1 MTNKEKV
8 IEGVSQWLTKVAT
21 SVMPQVKVSP
31 ASGVGKFMSML
42 GIDAAEYNVW
52 DELGFL
58 LSPTIKNF
66 VSPTL
71 AKYIDIIPD
80 EDIFTVAND
89 YVDAMIEQAKEK
101 EYVNVLGIQLGVNAF
116 EGLKEI
122 LNSKL

>member
-42 GIDAAEYNVW
+42 GIDAAKYNVW

-66 VSPTL
+66 VSPTI
-71 AKYIDIIPD
+71 AKYIDVVPD
-80 EDIFTVAND
+80 EDIFAVAND